1 MTDLKSDTYLCVKG
15 KAGLGNRMQAAATGW
30 LYAQMSGR
38 TFVPDWTDDTYSNEG
53 ENVFHALFECAG
65 SVDKLPDLDETSV
78 VPPLWIGRLDRQ
90 ANALVEEFDQGNHG
104 GAALW
109 RKYSVDLETLDH
121 SERYAMFWSYTQ
133 HFKLLRKHMV
143 GDWAAWAPLSDD
155 QILARILQQHITLSQ
170 EIRAKVD
177 AFKRAHFEGEV
188 IGLHVRYM
196 DRKTSLKDFLTHV
209 DRLHARKPD
218 AMIFLA
224 TDNKEAEERIRA
236 RYPKVTTTPKW
247 FPETGISM
255 HQNPECPDRLNNVV
269 EALVD
274 MYLLAE
280 CDYLVFPGS
289 STFSKIASLIS
300 HMAPRNIID
309 IERYSP
315 RIRLK
320 RFVKSL
326 LQ

>member
-1 MTDLKSDTYLCVKG
+1 MVNRETDTYLCVKG

-30 LYAQMSGR
+30 LYAQLSDR
-38 TFVPDWTDDTYSNEG
+38 IFVPDWTDDTYSNAG
-53 ENVFHALFECAG
+53 ENVFHALFECTQ
-65 SVDKLPDLDETSV
+65 SVDKLPDLSETSV
-78 VPPLWIGRLDRQ
+78 VPALWVGRLDQ
-90 ANALVEEFDQGNHG
+90 SANALVDEFDHG
-104 GAALW
+104 QHSGAALW
-109 RKYSVDLETLDH
+109 RKYSIDLETLDH
-121 SERYAMFWSYTQ
+121 PERYGMFWSYTQ
-133 HFKLLRKHMV
+133 HFKLLRKHLQ
-143 GDWAAWAPLSDD
+143 GAWADWAPLSDE
-155 QILARILQQHITLSQ
+155 QILARILQRHITLSKD
-170 EIRAKVD
+170 IRGKVD
-177 AFKRAHFEGEV
+177 AFKQAHFQGEV

-196 DRKTSLKDFLTHV
+196 DRKTSLKDFLRHV

-255 HQNPECPDRLNNVV
+255 HQNPECPDRLTNAV

-300 HMAPRNIID
+300 RMAPRNIID

-320 RFVKSL
+320 RFVKSF